1 MGMFDYIEYE
11 GKEYQTKD
19 TPHQLCDRYKI
30 ERDQDSGHLYLWH
43 QAYKAEWLKDEEA
56 LLGYRL
62 KTSNHRWECCHDF
75 DGLIVFYRE
84 DVENGGYKNDAWI
97 THKALFMDGKVIKL
111 EKISDV

>member
-1 MGMFDYIEYE
+1 MFDYIEYE

-62 KTSNHRWECCHDF
+62 KTSNHRWEHCDDF
-75 DGLIVFYRE
+75 DGVIYFYRQDRPIE
-84 DVENGGYKNDAWI
+84 AWVEY
-97 THKALFMDGKVIKL
+97 KALFMNGVVLKL
-111 EKISDV
+111 EKINDE